1 MKQHLQLDSTRMK
14 IALLTRSNWRSPRF
28 LAGSLSRMLTTLDI
42 DHTVFL
48 EGIGWLES
56 WTRGPQGL
64 RDRLHINQV
73 KKNIQNIEK
82 YDIIILVDTLQ
93 SLRDTVS
100 LEPLRTLGKPVL
112 LHSVFYLGGSAHWLE
127 RLPAAVLEKFD
138 AFLNVSGIHDISPQQ
153 PEKYFP
159 VGLNLSPAALP
170 GSGREFVALLDFP
183 REGYQR
189 ERDMQ
194 IRVLESLGVP
204 VRVLD
209 GEYSF
214 DEIEQEYN
222 RVSLAFVAFPEA
234 FGVPI
239 VQLQYAG
246 AVIASPEA
254 VWVKRHALLPSGSAW
269 ADVTGP
275 AFTDNFL
282 IYANEQDLHRRV
294 AQLRDEWSPETVR
307 QRLLDFQPAYVNGN
321 VAELKR
327 ALEQFS
333 R

>member
-1 MKQHLQLDSTRMK
+1 MK
-14 IALLTRSNWRSPRF
+14 IALLTRSSWRSPRF

-42 DHTVFL
+42 EHTVL
-48 EGIGWLES
+48 PEGIGWLES
-56 WTRGPQGL
+56 WTRGPCGL
-64 RDRLHINQV
+64 RDRLRMHQV
-73 KKNIQNIEK
+73 KKNLQRLEK

-127 RLPAAVLEKFD
+127 RLPAAAIDKFD
-138 AFLNVSGIHDISPQQ
+138 GFLNVSAIHDIPPQQ

-159 VGLNLSPAALP
+159 VGLHLSPADLP

-183 REGYQR
+183 REGYER
-189 ERDMQ
+189 ERDIQ
-194 IRVLESLGVP
+194 VRVLEALEVP

-214 DEIEQEYN
+214 DEIEQQYN
-222 RVSLAFVAFPEA
+222 KVALSFVAFPEA

-254 VWVKRHALLPSGSAW
+254 VWVKRHALLQPGGAW
-269 ADVTGP
+269 TGVAKP

-282 IYANEQDLHRRV
+282 IYTNEQDLYRRV
-294 AQLRDEWSPETVR
+294 TQLRDEWLAETVR
-307 QRLLDFQPAYVNGN
+307 QRLLDFQPDYVSGN

-327 ALEQFS
+327 ALEQFA